1 MAEGISALGK
11 TQIGIEA
18 SAGGSTDAPT
28 TIWRGTGVGK
38 DNLTIVHR
46 TEKIGIYGGT
56 ADDVYIPATGGE
68 VILGD
73 SATYEQLGYIFQ
85 AGIKA
90 VTPTTDASSGLTW
103 TWAVQQ
109 GDSDPHAT
117 TDLGTLVIEVGDN
130 VQAEIH
136 RFGFVREF
144 TLSGAAGETLAL
156 EATVETRAPATAT
169 YTTGLSIPTV
179 EDILFSL
186 GSLYIDDST
195 GTIGAT
201 VKSQT
206 LLDMSLKMTT
216 GWKSVKSKDNRKDFA
231 FIKRISDMTM
241 LDITFEHNGIAV
253 VEKAAWRAK
262 TERAIRLTF
271 LGNALTTTDAGA
283 TYDTKALV
291 IDMYGTWDTFG
302 AAGLEEVDGNNVY
315 KGTFRVAYAR
325 GAAADAKKLTF
336 VIVNELATLP

>member
-11 TQIGIEA
+11 IQIGVEA

-28 TIWRGTGVGK
+28 TIWRGVGVGK
-38 DNLTIVHR
+38 DNLTIAHP
-46 TEKIGIYGGT
+46 TEKIGVFGGT
-56 ADDVYIPATGGE
+56 TRTYIPATGGE
-68 VILGD
+68 VMLGD

-85 AGIKA
+85 AGIKS
-90 VTPTTDASSGLTW
+90 VTPTTDASSAKVW
-103 TWAVQQ
+103 TWAVAQ

-136 RFGFVREF
+136 RFGFVRDF

-156 EATVETRAPATAT
+156 EANIETRAPATASFT
-169 YTTGLSIPTV
+169 AALTAPTV

-195 GTIGAT
+195 GTIGT
-201 VKSQT
+201 TLKSNT
-206 LLDMSLKMTT
+206 LLDMNLKMTT
-216 GWKSVKSKDNRKDFA
+216 GWKAVKSKDNRLDFS
-231 FIKRISDMTM
+231 FIKRIDDATL
-241 LDITFEHNGIAV
+241 LDITFEHNSEAV
-253 VEKAAWRAK
+253 TEKAAWRAK

-271 LGNALTTTDAGA
+271 LGTALTTTDATA
-283 TYDTKALV
+283 PYDTKALV
-291 IDMYGTWDTFG
+291 IDMYGTWDAFG

-315 KGTFRVAYAR
+315 KGTFRVAYAS
-325 GAAADAKKLTF
+325 AASADAKKLTF
-336 VIVNELATLP
+336 TIVNELATLP